1 MSKTFA
7 TFVLCAFLSA
17 CATFTNPATRE
28 RLATVEASYGVV
40 LSAAVAYRDVCN
52 RRIIA
57 RATCTPI
64 VQRMRSYDTRVQA
77 ALASARVAVK
87 AGDDLTAGSALV
99 TAQRALTAFQE
110 YQTQHGVR

>member
-1 MSKTFA
+1 MKTFGV
-7 TFVLCAFLSA
+7 FLVLLTLAA
-17 CATFTNPATRE
+17 CSTFTNPATRE
-28 RLATVEASYGVV
+28 RLATIEAGYGVV

-57 RATCTPI
+57 RVTCTPV
-64 VQRMRSYDTRVQA
+64 VQRMRDYDTSVQA

-87 AGDDLTAGSALV
+87 AGDDLTAASALV